1 MMDDY
6 KNSDNFQGG
15 AGCKMIS
22 PHHSHPTNGVRPSDS
37 DVYGYNIRNE
47 LVSSTKNAEGTEY
60 QYQYDDIGNRITSL
74 DLGTNRTYTANNL
87 NQYTSISN
95 SAASALSAGEFVP
108 QFDDDGNQTLIQTA
122 TGIWQVTYNG
132 ENRPIFWF
140 NGVTNIVMQFDR
152 MGRRV
157 TKNNQRFV
165 YDGYLQIANF
175 EHQTSNI
182 KLQTFIWDPA
192 EPIATR
198 PLVWNYAPSSAYYAH
213 DGNKNVSEVV
223 AENCDIAAH
232 YEYAPFGVVTS
243 HCGASAQSNPWR
255 FSCEFIDSETELL
268 YYNYRNFDLSLGR
281 WNVREPLNETATQL
295 LFDGFRGVVYRVGAL
310 EYAAYMNN
318 PQVFYDVVGLFLPGG
333 ISEWGGLYTG
343 SMDRGNCWRYACN
356 DKCNPANRE
365 IPCAFPPGRLPQT
378 NPEEAPFTCD
388 SIKNAVLRK
397 YSQDG
402 VSVVAKSQSCGKC
415 SYKVLLVIRP
425 RTLYGPYAILAPVD
439 NFTAEW
445 DYHFYRQD
453 TDSNCKPTGSWS
465 HKPGVG
471 PVVHGVV
478 DPESDASIRLYSM
491 HCPFYFCLPCKRNEN
506 EEAIDVDR
514 K

>member
-37 DVYGYNIRNE
+37 NVYGYNIRNE

-175 EHQTSNI
+175 EHQTSNFKHSSGI
-182 KLQTFIWDPA
+182 Q
-192 EPIATR
+192 
-198 PLVWNYAPSSAYYAH
+198 PSQSRLAH
-213 DGNKNVSEVV
+213 L
-223 AENCDIAAH
+223 
-232 YEYAPFGVVTS
+232 FGTTP
-243 HCGASAQSNPWR
+243 HLPP
-255 FSCEFIDSETELL
+255 TTLT
-268 YYNYRNFDLSLGR
+268 
-281 WNVREPLNETATQL
+281 TATK
-295 LFDGFRGVVYRVGAL
+295 
-310 EYAAYMNN
+310 
-318 PQVFYDVVGLFLPGG
+318 
-333 ISEWGGLYTG
+333 T
-343 SMDRGNCWRYACN
+343 
-356 DKCNPANRE
+356 
-365 IPCAFPPGRLPQT
+365 
-378 NPEEAPFTCD
+378 
-388 SIKNAVLRK
+388 
-397 YSQDG
+397 
-402 VSVVAKSQSCGKC
+402 
-415 SYKVLLVIRP
+415 
-425 RTLYGPYAILAPVD
+425 
-439 NFTAEW
+439 
-445 DYHFYRQD
+445 
-453 TDSNCKPTGSWS
+453 
-465 HKPGVG
+465 
-471 PVVHGVV
+471 
-478 DPESDASIRLYSM
+478 
-491 HCPFYFCLPCKRNEN
+491 
-506 EEAIDVDR
+506 
-514 K
+514 